1 MTCLRIALRLR
12 VAMRAVQSHL
22 DVQRIQI
29 PPLARQICKMRLNA
43 ELEVQIVDLRDRIRS
58 ALGVDDLGTGQ
69 RTHSQT
75 LPVHP

>member
-22 DVQRIQI
+22 DVKRIQM
-29 PPLARQICKMRLNA
+29 PLLAAQIRKMRLNA

-58 ALGVDDLGTGQ
+58 ALRVDDLGAGQ
-69 RTHSQT
+69 RIHSQT
-75 LPVHP
+75 LPAHP

>member
-22 DVQRIQI
+22 DVKRIQMRL
-29 PPLARQICKMRLNA
+29 LAAQIRKMRLNA

-58 ALGVDDLGTGQ
+58 ALRVDDLGAGQ
-69 RTHSQT
+69 RIHSQT
-75 LPVHP
+75 LPAHP